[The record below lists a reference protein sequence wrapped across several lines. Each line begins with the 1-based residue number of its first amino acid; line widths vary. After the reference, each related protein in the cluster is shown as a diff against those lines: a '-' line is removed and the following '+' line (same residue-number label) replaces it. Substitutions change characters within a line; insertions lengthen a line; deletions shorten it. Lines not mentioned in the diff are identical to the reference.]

1 MPAQPG
7 VHVQHEAVEVLA
19 PLLADRQFGE
29 ESVDEERLAAADSAP
44 QVEAAQRR
52 AHARQQVE
60 AAGEQRVAGEDPA
73 AQVLQ
78 ARQRSALRRVERMT
92 LGRECRLDLRGKRR
106 ALGVRAQS
114 ASSGRARK

>member
-1 MPAQPG
+1 MPAQSG
-7 VHVQHEAVEVLA
+7 VHVLHEAVEMIA

-29 ESVDEERLAAADSAP
+29 ERVDEEGLATADAAP
-44 QVEAAQRR
+44 EVEAAQRR

-60 AAGEQRVAGEDPA
+60 AAGEQRAAGEDPA
-73 AQVLQ
+73 AQVVQ
-78 ARQRSALRRVERMT
+78 ARQRRALRSVERMT
-92 LGRECRLDLRGKRR
+92 LGRECGLDLRGKRR